1 MRRIHL
7 TLGAA
12 ALLMA
17 LAACKSAPPKEAD
30 PVVPVQVE
38 DVKRDSIQQLVMA
51 EGVIH
56 PKDQANLM
64 PKISAPVRKFY
75 VNRGDHVKAGQILAT
90 LENRDLAAS
99 VEDARGG
106 YEQAASAARATS
118 GATVPD
124 ELAKAQSDVQAT
136 RQAMESSQKVFE
148 SRDKLYKD
156 GALARRLV
164 DEANVTYTQARSAF
178 EIAQK
183 HLESQQRIVRVETV
197 KGAEAQAASAKGKY
211 EGAQAQLSYSE
222 IRSPING
229 VVTDRPLYAGEM
241 ASAGTPILTVM
252 DVSRVIAR
260 ANIPVSQAAL
270 LKVGATAGLSQ
281 TDADIQT
288 SGKVTVVSP
297 AVDPNSTTVEI
308 WVEAANPGE
317 RLRPGATV
325 HVSILAGTVQDAVVI
340 PPDAILSSAS
350 GGLAVLVV
358 GADLVAHERKVELG
372 ARESDKAQV
381 LKGLKPGEKVVT
393 VGGLGVADGTK
404 VRIRKP
410 GEKDDEDD
418 KKAKDGK

>member
-1 MRRIHL
+1 
-7 TLGAA
+7 
-12 ALLMA
+12 
-17 LAACKSAPPKEAD
+17 
-30 PVVPVQVE
+30 
-38 DVKRDSIQQLVMA
+38 
-51 EGVIH
+51 
-56 PKDQANLM
+56 
-64 PKISAPVRKFY
+64 
-75 VNRGDHVKAGQILAT
+75 
-90 LENRDLAAS
+90 
-99 VEDARGG
+99 
-106 YEQAASAARATS
+106 
-118 GATVPD
+118 
-124 ELAKAQSDVQAT
+124 
-136 RQAMESSQKVFE
+136 
-148 SRDKLYKD
+148 
-156 GALARRLV
+156 
-164 DEANVTYTQARSAF
+164 
-178 EIAQK
+178 
-183 HLESQQRIVRVETV
+183 
-197 KGAEAQAASAKGKY
+197 
-211 EGAQAQLSYSE
+211 
-222 IRSPING
+222 
-229 VVTDRPLYAGEM
+229 
-241 ASAGTPILTVM
+241 M

-410 GEKDDEDD
+410 GEKDEEDD